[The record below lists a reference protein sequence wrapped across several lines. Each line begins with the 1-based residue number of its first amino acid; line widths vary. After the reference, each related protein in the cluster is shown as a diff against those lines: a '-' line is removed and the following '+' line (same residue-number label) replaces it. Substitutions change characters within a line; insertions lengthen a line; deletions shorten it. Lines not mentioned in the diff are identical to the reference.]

1 MSNLN
6 DDMRFNIEFVKEIER
21 HPCIYNNKHGEYNN
35 KPSIDKAWKTV
46 GEKFVGLTANEIRI
60 KWRSIRSSYSRS
72 QRTKK
77 EYYLSPYMDYLLP
90 FIRTKSKDNAE
101 DDVQIDSDLESND
114 DSGSQ
119 SEEDC
124 VIEIEPTKCEEDSDK
139 DDDCT
144 EYNGKIQVRT
154 LPELKLGHSYG
165 KTLKI
170 KGTQSKILSN
180 YSQYT
185 TSRLSPYECF
195 LKSLIPDVSSMNERQ
210 FFNFR
215 RGILN
220 IIGKVKYSKA
230 ALETES

>member
-6 DDMRFNIEFVKEIER
+6 DMRFNIEFVKEIEQ
-21 HPCIYNNKHGEYNN
+21 HPCIYNNKHEDYNH
-35 KPSIDKAWKTV
+35 KPAIDKAWKTV
-46 GEKFVGLTANEIRI
+46 GEKFVGLTANEIRV
-60 KWRSIRSSYSRS
+60 KWRSIRTSYSRS
-72 QRTKK
+72 LRTKK
-77 EYYLSPYMDYLLP
+77 DYYLCPYMDYLLP
-90 FIRTKSKDNAE
+90 FTKTTSKENPD
-101 DDVQIDSDLESND
+101 DDVQMESDLESND

-124 VIEIEPTKCEEDSDK
+124 VIETEPTKCEEDLDK
-139 DDDCT
+139 EGDCT

-154 LPELKLGHSYG
+154 LPELRLGRSNG
-165 KTLKI
+165 KALKI

-185 TSRLSPYECF
+185 TSRLSPYECY

-220 IIGKVKYSKA
+220 IIGKVKYSKDT
-230 ALETES
+230 LES